1 MPSGGQD
8 NGYAT
13 GDCEGSGRTTPSR
26 EDVASANAFR
36 DREAARH
43 PGVMR
48 PERGIIGLVAKA
60 SALVDQAKELLDRLE
75 QEGEIVIEM
84 QTTLRIQVP
93 RRAMRG
99 DDDAS

>member
-1 MPSGGQD
+1 MP
-8 NGYAT
+8 NET
-13 GDCEGSGRTTPSR
+13 EHEIRRR
-26 EDVASANAFR
+26 EDMASVDAIRDVNALR

-43 PGVMR
+43 PEVKR
-48 PERGIIGLVAKA
+48 PERGIIGLVANA
-60 SALVDQAKELLDRLE
+60 SALVDQVKELLDRLE
-75 QEGEIVIEM
+75 QDGEVVVEM